1 MGTLSPDPGRAS
13 PGTATRTRPS
23 CSTTGFSDRP
33 LLTRVGGY
41 WWDGDT
47 WYRPRQVLSWATEGY
62 VRLPTNIT
70 TADLL
75 DSSCEAAWGS

>member
-1 MGTLSPDPGRAS
+1 
-13 PGTATRTRPS
+13 
-23 CSTTGFSDRP
+23 
-33 LLTRVGGY
+33 LTRVGGY